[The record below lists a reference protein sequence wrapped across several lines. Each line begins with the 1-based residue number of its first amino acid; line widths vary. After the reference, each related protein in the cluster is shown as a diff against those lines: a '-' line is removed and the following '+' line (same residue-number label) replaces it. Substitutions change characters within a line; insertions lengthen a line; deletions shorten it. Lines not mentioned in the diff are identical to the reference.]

1 MARISKIPL
10 DGKTY
15 RQILDTLDLVL
26 GKSKKEEV
34 RSLLFSLLGK
44 NERIMVAKRFTAI
57 LLLKRGLRIV
67 DIAQILKMTESTIRK
82 LNMVMQIKNQGFDL
96 AFKKINEEK
105 MAIEVK
111 EILLELAKGSAE
123 MFLKYRV
130 KPPNDYPRR

>member
-96 AFKKINEEK
+96 AFKKIK
-105 MAIEVK
+105 TMMIPAIPSVTAPVIK
-111 EILLELAKGSAE
+111 II
-123 MFLKYRV
+123 
-130 KPPNDYPRR
+130 